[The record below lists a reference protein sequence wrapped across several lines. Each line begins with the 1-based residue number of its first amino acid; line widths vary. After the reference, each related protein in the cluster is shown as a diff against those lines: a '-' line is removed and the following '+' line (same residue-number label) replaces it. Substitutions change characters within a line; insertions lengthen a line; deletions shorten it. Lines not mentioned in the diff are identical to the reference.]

1 MQQSKPPRGAD
12 LKGQLPTGRVSSVP
26 PRPYTVL
33 SCAVSVDGYL
43 DDASDS
49 RLILSG
55 PEDLDEVD
63 EFRAAVDAILVG
75 AGTIRADNPRL
86 LVRSP
91 SRVASRVAHGRPA
104 HPRRVTLTSSGSL
117 AVEARFFTGPGETPL
132 VYCRAREVTA
142 LSARLGAA
150 AEVVSAGEPSSL
162 AAVLSDLSASRSTYS
177 LLIEAGAHLLRE
189 ALAENLAD
197 ELRLAVAPFFVGSPD
212 APRFALPGHYPY
224 GAGHPM
230 RLASARQLGSVAVL
244 QYRLTNRDRPK
255 NLPAPPPLA

>member
-1 MQQSKPPRGAD
+1 MPS
-12 LKGQLPTGRVSSVP
+12 
-26 PRPYTVL
+26 RPYTVL

-43 DDASDS
+43 DDASSS

-91 SRVASRVAHGRPA
+91 SRVASRVARGRPA

-117 AVEARFFTGPGETPL
+117 SPQSRFFTGPGQAPL
-132 VYCRAREVTA
+132 VYCPASEVSA
-142 LSARLGAA
+142 VSARLGAA

-162 AAVLSDLSASRSTYS
+162 AAVLSDLSASRSLYS
-177 LLIEAGAHLLRE
+177 VLIEAGSRLLRE
-189 ALAENLAD
+189 ALAGNLAD
-197 ELRLAVAPFFVGSPD
+197 ELRLAVAPFFVGSPA
-212 APRFALPGHYPY
+212 APRFALPGRYPHD
-224 GAGHPM
+224 AAHPM
-230 RLASARQLGSVAVL
+230 RLAAARQVGSVAVL
-244 QYRLTNRDRPK
+244 HYILTDRERP
-255 NLPAPPPLA
+255 PGFPSFPPLA

>member
-1 MQQSKPPRGAD
+1 
-12 LKGQLPTGRVSSVP
+12 VP

-75 AGTIRADNPRL
+75 AGTIRADDPRL

-91 SRVASRVAHGRPA
+91 ARVASRVARGRPA
-104 HPRRVTLTSSGSL
+104 HPRRVTLTASGALSPQ
-117 AVEARFFTGPGETPL
+117 ARFFTGPGEKPL
-132 VYCRAREVTA
+132 VYCPASEVAA

-150 AEVVSAGEPSSL
+150 AEVASAGEPPSL
-162 AAVLSDLSASRSTYS
+162 AAVLSDLSASRSTSS
-177 LLIEAGAHLLRE
+177 LLIEAGARLLRE
-189 ALAENLAD
+189 ALADNLAD
-197 ELRLAVAPFFVGSPD
+197 ELRLAVAPLFVGSPD
-212 APRFALPGHYPY
+212 APRFALPGAYPHD
-224 GAGHPM
+224 AAHPM
-230 RLASARQLGSVAVL
+230 RLASARQVGSVAVL
-244 QYRLTNRDRPK
+244 HYVLTNRPRPET
-255 NLPAPPPLA
+255 LPPLP